1 MTQPTVDPGPN
12 VPAPDSGTGQG
23 APARE
28 KRRDGVRRLTSKPI
42 VRLVLMVYAVIL
54 LLLLVGRFLNP
65 SFGSGSFIWVVLS
78 VATITAVVGFGQG
91 IAVLTGGL
99 DLSIPSVIALS
110 GILLTGVS
118 LGREDRL
125 PQTAA
130 VIVLAAAAVG
140 LVNGL
145 GIVLLRISPVIM
157 TLATNVI
164 LGGLILLLTAGT
176 PKGTAP
182 PAVRDF
188 VGGSVWGIPSLVLFL
203 LVFAAL
209 AVVLMNGTVLGRYL
223 YAVGTNA
230 EAARLSGVPVWA
242 TIIAAYVISSLAAAV
257 AAVLLVGQGGS
268 SYLGMGDP
276 YLLLSLGAVV
286 IGGASIAGGRGLY
299 LGTVGGAVL
308 LTLISIFLAA
318 TTLPDAT
325 RQIIFAAT
333 IVGAVLAARKYQ

>member
-1 MTQPTVDPGPN
+1 MTTSRTDPSRQA
-12 VPAPDSGTGQG
+12 PATDSGSRPE

-28 KRRDGVRRLTSKPI
+28 THRDGARRLVRKPI
-42 VRLVLMVYAVIL
+42 VRLVLMVYAVIVL
-54 LLLLVGRFLNP
+54 LLLLGRFLNP
-65 SFGSGSFIWVVLS
+65 SFGSAGFVWVVLS
-78 VATITAVVGFGQG
+78 VATITAIVGSGQG

-99 DLSIPSVIALS
+99 DLSIPSVVALS

-118 LGREDRL
+118 LGRDDRL
-125 PQTAA
+125 PQAA
-130 VIVLAAAAVG
+130 LFIVLAAAGVG

-145 GIVLLRISPVIM
+145 GIVKLRISPVIM

-164 LGGLILLLTAGT
+164 LGGLILVLTAGT

-188 VGGSVWGIPSLVLFL
+188 VGGGLWGIPSLVLFL
-203 LVFAAL
+203 LAFT
-209 AVVLMNGTVLGRYL
+209 AVAVLLMNGTVLGRYL

-230 EAARLSGVPVWA
+230 EAARLSGVPVQA
-242 TIIAAYVISSLAAAV
+242 VIVAAYVISSLAAAV

-286 IGGASIAGGRGLY
+286 IGGASITGGRGLY

-333 IVGAVLAARKYQ
+333 IVVAVLAARKYQ